1 MGDLHIDF
9 AGLGT
14 GESVSVRGSVHEA
27 REKIMNLM
35 KENIMPF
42 RVIASRKHHQQRH
55 KAPLLPIDVLLVS
68 RQCSCSQA
76 RHAQQA
82 VSCGLRRISV
92 GGLDLLGR
100 TW

>member
-1 MGDLHIDF
+1 MSTPTGDLQQPIKDDPKVSVSNTTWMTLWIKSQKSHHLRYIHIWLSVEVSVGDLHIDF

-42 RVIASRKHHQQRH
+42 RVIA
-55 KAPLLPIDVLLVS
+55 
-68 RQCSCSQA
+68 
-76 RHAQQA
+76 
-82 VSCGLRRISV
+82 
-92 GGLDLLGR
+92 
-100 TW
+100 